1 MKANANHLEK
11 KLHSFSAKKF
21 SENFIHPASNGY
33 EDNEP
38 KIENLKKR
46 QGKNFKLHFH
56 IRSTCYFKNW
66 VSLLTLKKYFFGTE
80 MGYILKTT
88 ALFWCL
94 FLIGR

>member
-21 SENFIHPASNGY
+21 SENFIHSASNGY
-33 EDNEP
+33 EDNDP

-56 IRSTCYFKNW
+56 CISGDFQLRT
-66 VSLLTLKKYFFGTE
+66 FF
-80 MGYILKTT
+80 LP
-88 ALFWCL
+88 AARNPAADL
-94 FLIGR
+94 GRHQPGNDI